1 VYKEKNYLS
10 KEGKKTSKLKTPK
23 IYVSKPI
30 KINLTSLKN
39 KIYRADLEID
49 GIDHSGASYEG
60 RVFLNNP
67 EANQDTPRN
76 LKNGYVGSIYV
87 FAHGGCYGDSGHCEI
102 RKERRL
108 YDYRSS
114 NPLLPIKKRL
124 IITIALSK
132 MTKGTKDIRVTIVP
146 ILSRNLPT
154 RNISD
159 FEDVVKID
167 TIKILT
173 YA

>member
-1 VYKEKNYLS
+1 LS
-10 KEGKKTSKLKTPK
+10 KEGKKISKPRAPK
-23 IYVSKPI
+23 IFVSKPI
-30 KINLTSLKN
+30 KVNLTSLKH

-60 RVFLNNP
+60 RVFLDNR
-67 EANQDTPRN
+67 EANQNTPRN

-124 IITIALSK
+124 IITNALSK
-132 MTKGTKDIRVTIVP
+132 MKGTKNIRVTIVP
-146 ILSRNLPT
+146 ILSRNLPV

-159 FEDVVKID
+159 LEDVVKIE
-167 TIKILT
+167 TIRILT

>member
-1 VYKEKNYLS
+1 MS
-10 KEGKKTSKLKTPK
+10 KPRAPK
-23 IYVSKPI
+23 IYVAKPI
-30 KINLTSLKN
+30 KINLTSFKH

-67 EANQDTPRN
+67 EADRDTPRN

-102 RKERRL
+102 RKERRR

-124 IITIALSK
+124 IITNALLK
-132 MTKGTKDIRVTIVP
+132 MKGTKNIRVTIVP
-146 ILSRNLPT
+146 ILSRNLPV

-159 FEDVVKID
+159 LEDVIKIK
-167 TIKILT
+167 TIRILT

>member
-1 VYKEKNYLS
+1 VYRRKNYLS
-10 KEGKKTSKLKTPK
+10 REDEKTSKLKAPK

-30 KINLTSLKN
+30 KINLTSLKK
-39 KIYRADLEID
+39 KIYRVDLEID

-67 EANQDTPRN
+67 KANQDTPRN

-102 RKERRL
+102 RKERRR

-124 IITIALSK
+124 IITKALSK

-146 ILSRNLPT
+146 ILSRNLPI

-159 FEDVVKID
+159 LENVIKIE
-167 TIKILT
+167 TIRILT